1 MSLEEKSYRVFTCPR
16 CNYTGYKLVL
26 NKEDESTCNLCSM
39 LILNSPDV
47 MYASSVDE
55 ALNVMQ
61 RMATKSQLKSKPKSR
76 YGLGVK
82 KRVLNIISDL
92 SELNRGRGVTLWR
105 VLQECEEASIDIER
119 AKKFLNQLEEE
130 GLIIDVDGT
139 LAVAESDDW

>member
-1 MSLEEKSYRVFTCPR
+1 MV
-16 CNYTGYKLVL
+16 
-26 NKEDESTCNLCSM
+26 
-39 LILNSPDV
+39 ILNSPDV

-82 KRVLNIISDL
+82 KRVLNIVSDL

-105 VLQECEEASIDIER
+105 VLQECEEANIDIER
-119 AKKFLNQLEEE
+119 TKKFLNQLEEE

-139 LAVAESDDW
+139 LVVAESDDW